1 MLLKLKSPVN
11 DEHISNIQNLSFWN
25 DKDENND
32 VVLMK
37 DMRKIVAYWSENQ
50 APPKD
55 LIHVIIEALG
65 GSTNLFYIIIFSLLY
80 LPLNAQKIYSCYC
93 RATRCWTGII
103 CNTLIQ
109 PFSSVQSRAGD
120 RTSLINASLT
130 RKLPVSFYEE
140 IKFPQLVDF
149 IETKNDECRSNIS
162 KHISH
167 LLTDIVE
174 KQNLNNTLE
183 DMLHWGMDS
192 IFRILIQIF
201 HENLDRGILPIE
213 MDRNSKD
220 QEQQRLFMICYA
232 TAGTRLRFFAIDG
245 SQNTNP
251 PSSLIALSNQ
261 LNMNNRRDHVSILS
275 IMVNIARI
283 MRTVSNTIPEMIVPF
298 GKRNEEEA
306 RAMSQSVLTGLNWL
320 HKGGYVHR
328 DIRLPNLLFIPGDED
343 FKYVLN
349 DFEHANVDGLVTTER
364 LKDWDNKTLTK
375 LQHNL
380 ICINLERSYTVNSEA
395 GKKFLDGLR

>member
-1 MLLKLKSPVN
+1 NKN
-11 DEHISNIQNLSFWN
+11 D
-25 DKDENND
+25 D

-55 LIHVIIEALG
+55 LIHVIVEALG
-65 GSTNLFYIIIFSLLY
+65 GSVPN
-80 LPLNAQKIYSCYC
+80 
-93 RATRCWTGII
+93 
-103 CNTLIQ
+103 
-109 PFSSVQSRAGD
+109 RAGD

-140 IKFPQLVDF
+140 IKFTQLVDF
-149 IETKNDECRSNIS
+149 IETKNDECGSNIS

-167 LLTDIVE
+167 VLTDIVE

-183 DMLHWGMDS
+183 DMLYWEMDS
-192 IFRILIQIF
+192 IFRIQIQIF
-201 HENLDRGILPIE
+201 LKNLDGGILPIE
-213 MDRNSKD
+213 MDQNSEEKTVIED
-220 QEQQRLFMICYA
+220 FSKANNELEEKFNKFYPI
-232 TAGTRLRFFAIDG
+232 

-261 LNMNNRRDHVSILS
+261 LDMNNRRDRVSILKK
-275 IMVNIARI
+275 R
-283 MRTVSNTIPEMIVPF
+283 VSVEYIPFAGNLDDCINF
-298 GKRNEEEA
+298 LSKFSKEA

-343 FKYVLN
+343 CKYVLN

-380 ICINLERSYTVNSEA
+380 ICINLERSYIVNSEA